1 MKTAQKLKCEYAQT
15 PSGSF
20 ARNYFKYLGFRRDL
34 TAPPAT
40 ANANAIEA
48 LFTLPEPYIYKNDL
62 IVGSIRPLW
71 SEVDRT
77 ELDYANR
84 IVVSF
89 GVRGFLHN
97 VDHFAPNY
105 RKTTKLG
112 IMGLVGEIDKS
123 CANHTEPDRLEYLSA
138 MKQTLLA
145 QRTMILRYAEKAESL
160 RGEDGY
166 IPERL
171 DEIAARCRRI
181 ANGAPE
187 SFADALQLVWFCHLA
202 FVMEGRYA
210 MALGR
215 IDQYLWPF

>member
-20 ARNYFKYLGFRRDL
+20 ARDYFKYLGFRRDL

-89 GVRGFLHN
+89 GVR
-97 VDHFAPNY
+97 
-105 RKTTKLG
+105 R
-112 IMGLVGEIDKS
+112 I
-123 CANHTEPDRLEYLSA
+123 SA
-138 MKQTLLA
+138 QRRPLRAELA
-145 QRTMILRYAEKAESL
+145 QNDKARY
-160 RGEDGY
+160 
-166 IPERL
+166 
-171 DEIAARCRRI
+171 
-181 ANGAPE
+181 NGA
-187 SFADALQLVWFCHLA
+187 
-202 FVMEGRYA
+202 GRRNRQVLREPHRA
-210 MALGR
+210 RPARVSVG
-215 IDQYLWPF
+215 DEAGPCSHSGQ